1 MKMRLEHH
9 FCIGILLGLTTYAV
23 DGVAFFRRGGEVSS
37 SSRRRR
43 CLLFCR
49 GGSSGNYPA
58 GNSNV
63 PDLPPDLPPMGGED
77 DEDDNI
83 FGTRE
88 HQQQHPPQ
96 QYQQQPHHPQQQ
108 YNHHQQH
115 QHYQYQQ
122 QQQQPPPLPSQGY
135 GGNDGYGA
143 PPPLPHGGPDQPYQQ
158 QQQPGDIF
166 QEGLNAGDDLDP
178 ISSSSSPFDSSNE
191 AGFDMS
197 TFDKEYILKGL
208 ARLYRKKI
216 LPLEIS
222 SRYGHFHSPALSP
235 ADFVAPPMVL
245 LLGQYR

>member
-49 GGSSGNYPA
+49 GGSIGNYPA

-83 FGTRE
+83 FGKRE

-96 QYQQQPHHPQQQ
+96 QYQQQPQHPQQQ
-108 YNHHQQH
+108 YNRRHAERMIS
-115 QHYQYQQ
+115 
-122 QQQQPPPLPSQGY
+122 L
-135 GGNDGYGA
+135 
-143 PPPLPHGGPDQPYQQ
+143 LVRTR
-158 QQQPGDIF
+158 
-166 QEGLNAGDDLDP
+166 LRAGHRT
-178 ISSSSSPFDSSNE
+178 SS
-191 AGFDMS
+191 ARGRGF
-197 TFDKEYILKGL
+197 
-208 ARLYRKKI
+208 
-216 LPLEIS
+216 
-222 SRYGHFHSPALSP
+222 
-235 ADFVAPPMVL
+235 
-245 LLGQYR
+245 